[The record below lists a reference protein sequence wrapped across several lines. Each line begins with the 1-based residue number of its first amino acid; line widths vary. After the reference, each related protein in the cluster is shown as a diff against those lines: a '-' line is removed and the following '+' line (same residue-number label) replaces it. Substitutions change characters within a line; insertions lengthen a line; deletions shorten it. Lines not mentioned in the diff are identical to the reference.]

1 MKLGARIIKTGL
13 AVILSLYVATWFNL
27 EPITFAALAAAFAV
41 QPSIYRSL
49 QTIFEQV
56 QANVVGALL
65 AVIFVMTFGQEP
77 FVVGLVVALTI
88 AIIIKAKLESSTI
101 PLAIVT
107 VIIVMESPVTNFI
120 EFATERFILIIIG
133 VLSAFVIN
141 LFFIPPRYETKLYHK
156 IVKITE
162 DLSQWIHL
170 VIQFDADF
178 SSLKKDFDRIEESLI
193 KLDNLYLLFK
203 EERDYFQRNKY
214 AKARKVVL
222 FRQMILAT
230 KEAASLL
237 RILNKRSE
245 ELKLVPYDVH
255 VQLQQQLEH
264 LIAYHRRILLRYAG
278 KVQPLRSEQLID
290 DMNRGNEALMD
301 FFIRLRE
308 EAWADHEHWLLLL
321 SIVSEMVEYQEQL
334 EHLDSL
340 VKTFFKFH
348 KKDNKVE
355 IKEIDD
361 L

>member
-1 MKLGARIIKTGL
+1 
-13 AVILSLYVATWFNL
+13 
-27 EPITFAALAAAFAV
+27 
-41 QPSIYRSL
+41 
-49 QTIFEQV
+49 
-56 QANVVGALL
+56 
-65 AVIFVMTFGQEP
+65 
-77 FVVGLVVALTI
+77 
-88 AIIIKAKLESSTI
+88 
-101 PLAIVT
+101 
-107 VIIVMESPVTNFI
+107 
-120 EFATERFILIIIG
+120 
-133 VLSAFVIN
+133 
-141 LFFIPPRYETKLYHK
+141 RYETKLYHK

-301 FFIRLRE
+301 FFIRLR
-308 EAWADHEHWLLLL
+308 
-321 SIVSEMVEYQEQL
+321 
-334 EHLDSL
+334 
-340 VKTFFKFH
+340 
-348 KKDNKVE
+348 
-355 IKEIDD
+355 
-361 L
+361 